1 MAWDEDSPLLVQECT
16 TFVQLNGVVG
26 IYKHEFSP

>member
-1 MAWDEDSPLLVQECT
+1 MALGKDYPLLVQECT
-16 TFVQLNGVVG
+16 PFVQLNGAVG